1 MIKYLISPTKTMRVK
16 VSDEYQEPLLK
27 KHAEPLIKR
36 LTHLSLEQL
45 KDHFKLSDK
54 LAQTLY
60 HRLQS
65 FDPVTPAIYA
75 YQGQQFKALDADT
88 LNEDALSFAETHVHI
103 LSGLYGL
110 LRPLDSIST
119 YRLPLDEGLPEA
131 PVIDYWKAH
140 LEPHLTSHTLINL
153 SSKEYS
159 QLLSG
164 CEMVIDVDFVAY
176 VNGRAK
182 RSAMTLKTLRGYFL
196 RYVIDHRITDL
207 EALKNFEALGYTF
220 DAFDENQLRFVKKNT
235 RVLKK

>member
-1 MIKYLISPTKTMRVK
+1 MIKYLISPTKTMRIK
-16 VSDEYQEPLLK
+16 ANDRYQEPLLK
-27 KHAEPLIKR
+27 THAAPLIKR

-182 RSAMTLKTLRGYFL
+182 RSAMTLKTLRGHFL

-220 DAFDENQLRFVKKNT
+220 DAFDDNQLRFVKK
-235 RVLKK
+235 

>member
-1 MIKYLISPTKTMRVK
+1 MIKYLISPTKTMRIK
-16 VSDEYQEPLLK
+16 PSERYQEPLLK
-27 KHAEPLIKR
+27 THADPLVKHLVS
-36 LTHLSLEQL
+36 LSLPDL
-45 KDHFKLSDK
+45 KSHFKLSDK

-60 HRLQS
+60 HHLQS

-88 LNEDALSFAETHVHI
+88 LNEDALSFAENHVHI

-119 YRLPLDEGLPEA
+119 YRLPLDEGLPGE
-131 PVIDYWKAH
+131 PVIDYWRKH
-140 LEPHLTSHTLINL
+140 LEPQLTSHTLINL
-153 SSKEYS
+153 SSKEYT

-164 CEMVIDVDFVAY
+164 CETVIEVDFVAY
-176 VNGRAK
+176 VNGRPK
-182 RSAMTLKTLRGYFL
+182 RSAMTLKTLRGLFL
-196 RYVIDHRITDL
+196 RYVIDHQITDL

-220 DAFDENQLRFVKKNT
+220 DAFDDNQLRFVKKNT